1 MSKYISNL
9 SNNSY
14 KYSYYRNFI
23 PKDLQI
29 RFGGKGDFRLSLRY
43 VRKEDTQILC
53 LKLKQI
59 TDLLFTEIRKGMKS
73 LSLDDIKEILRIEV
87 RKQIKHTQHF
97 YLGTNVFDEEQT
109 IRSLELVSTRETK
122 MKEDLSGENIK
133 DYRKELDKELDG
145 ILSSLDIEI
154 ETNSINY
161 KNLRR
166 QFIQLYTLRSDWI
179 KTIINET
186 GKVEE
191 DDFRREVEEKLGLG
205 LFPDLQSILPP
216 PIIENYNIPEPREP
230 YLVSS
235 NSVEVKYNSVG
246 STTIPPNSLLSTPIS
261 KGLELFIGEKEDIRE
276 KTEDEIRNSVKFII
290 ECFGDIPIGDVTKEK
305 SNIIKSHIKKYPKNR
320 TKLKRYRDEDFHSL
334 MEMKIPQK
342 DIIHLTTIN
351 KHLGN
356 LSSFMIWCVNNG
368 YCNTNPFTG
377 MKMKQKKSVRDERD
391 RFTEQEIKDM
401 FSKHN
406 YLHLTK
412 VEKDS
417 YSKYWVPIIGVFT
430 GMRCGEICS
439 LYLDNIK
446 EITENKRTKRWCIDI
461 VEETNR
467 PDKRLKT
474 QSSRRIIPIHDTLLD
489 LGFINFITLLKK
501 DTKRKRVFEE
511 LEYREG
517 TYSRSIGRFWNRRYL
532 PLLGI
537 KTNKNGFHSF
547 RHSVIDTLKQLG
559 VEPHFINELV
569 GHSQGNIDLDRYGK
583 RYNPDILYNKCVKR
597 IVYQTSHTRNID
609 FLSLKIDW
617 KKIIG

>member
-1 MSKYISNL
+1 MSNYNSHL
-9 SNNSY
+9 SNKSY
-14 KYSYYRNFI
+14 FRSII
-23 PKDLQI
+23 PKDL
-29 RFGGKGDFRLSLRY
+29 RNNFEGKDEFRLSLRY
-43 VRKEDTQILC
+43 VINGDTKILC
-53 LKLKQI
+53 LKLKEI
-59 TDLLFTEIRKGMKS
+59 TDKLFTEIRNGMKS
-73 LSLDDIKEILRIEV
+73 LSLEDIKEILRIEV

-97 YLGTNVFDEEQT
+97 YLGTNVFDAEDT
-109 IRSLELVSTRETK
+109 IKSLELVSTRETK
-122 MKEDLSGENIK
+122 MKEDLSSENIK
-133 DYRKELDKELDG
+133 GYEKELDKKLEG
-145 ILSSLDIEI
+145 ILSSLHIEI

-166 QFIQLYTLRSDWI
+166 QFIQIYQLRFDWI
-179 KTIINET
+179 RTLIKET
-186 GKVEE
+186 GKYEE
-191 DDFRREVEEKLGLG
+191 DDFRREIENKLGLG

-246 STTIPPNSLLSTPIS
+246 STNPPLNSLQSTPIS
-261 KGLELFIGEKEDIRE
+261 KGLDLFIGEKEDIRD
-276 KTEDEIRNSVKFII
+276 KTEDEIRTSVKFLT
-290 ECFGDIPIGDVTKEK
+290 ECFGDIPIGDITKEK
-305 SNIIKSHIKKYPKNR
+305 SNIIKSHIKNYPKNR
-320 TKLKRYRDEDFHSL
+320 TKLAQYRDKDFHSL

-351 KHLGN
+351 KHLGH

-377 MKMKQKKSVRDERD
+377 MKIKQKKSPRDERD

-401 FSKHN
+401 FSKQN
-406 YLHLTK
+406 FLHYTK

-417 YSKYWVPIIGVFT
+417 YSKYWVPLIGLFT

-446 EITENKRTKRWCIDI
+446 EITGNKRTTRWCIDI
-461 VEETNR
+461 LEEPYR
-467 PDKRLKT
+467 PDKRLKN
-474 QSSRRIIPIHDTLLD
+474 QSSRRMVPIHDTLID
-489 LGFINFITLLKK
+489 LGFVDFIKLLQK
-501 DTKRKRVFEE
+501 DPKRKRIFED
-511 LEYREG
+511 LDYREG
-517 TYSRSIGRFWNRRYL
+517 TYSRSISRFWNRRYL

-537 KTNKNGFHSF
+537 KTDKNGFHSF
-547 RHSVIDTLKQLG
+547 RHSVIDHLKQQG

-583 RYNPDILYNKCVKR
+583 RYNPDILYKKCVKR
-597 IVYQTSHTRNID
+597 IVYQTSHTRDID
-609 FLSLKIDW
+609 FLSLRMDW

>member
-9 SNNSY
+9 SNKSY

-59 TDLLFTEIRKGMKS
+59 TDLLFTEIRNGMKS

-97 YLGTNVFDEEQT
+97 YLGTNVFDKEQT
-109 IRSLELVSTRETK
+109 KQSLDVVSTRETK
-122 MKEDLSGENIK
+122 MKEDLSGKNIK
-133 DYRKELDKELDG
+133 EYEKELDKKLDG
-145 ILSSLDIEI
+145 ILSSLNIEI

-166 QFIQLYTLRSDWI
+166 QFIQLYLLRFDWI
-179 KTIINET
+179 RTLIKET
-186 GKVEE
+186 GKFDE
-191 DDFRREVEEKLGLG
+191 DSFRSEVDKRLGIS
-205 LFPDLQSILPP
+205 LFPDLLNQNELPQSH
-216 PIIENYNIPEPREP
+216 
-230 YLVSS
+230 
-235 NSVEVKYNSVG
+235 SVG
-246 STTIPPNSLLSTPIS
+246 STTPHNSLLSTPIS

-276 KTEDEIRNSVKFII
+276 KTEDEIRNSVKFLT
-290 ECFGDIPIGDVTKEK
+290 ECFGDIPIGDITKEK
-305 SNIIKSHIKKYPKNR
+305 SNIIKSHIKNYPKNR
-320 TKLKRYRDEDFHSL
+320 TKNPKYRDNDFHSL
-334 MEMKIPQK
+334 MKMKIPQQ

-377 MKMKQKKSVRDERD
+377 MKIKQKKSPRDERD
-391 RFTEQEIKDM
+391 RFSEKELKEI
-401 FSKHN
+401 FSKQN

-417 YSKYWVPIIGVFT
+417 YSKYWVPLIGCFT

-439 LYLDNIK
+439 LYLDNVK
-446 EITENKRTKRWCIDI
+446 EIKGNHRNKRWCFDI
-461 VEETNR
+461 LEEPNR
-467 PDKRLKT
+467 PDKKLKN
-474 QSSRRIIPIHDTLLD
+474 QSSRRIVPIHDTLID
-489 LGFINFITLLKK
+489 LGFIDFIKLLKK
-501 DTKRKRVFEE
+501 DPERKRVFEE

-517 TYSRSIGRFWNRRYL
+517 TYIRSISRFWNNRYL

-537 KTNKNGFHSF
+537 KTDKNGFHSF
-547 RHSVIDTLKQLG
+547 RHSFIDTLKQLG

-569 GHSQGNIDLDRYGK
+569 GHSQGDISSDRYGNN
-583 RYNPDILYNKCVKR
+583 YNPDILYNKCVKR
-597 IVYQTSHTRNID
+597 VVYQTSRTRGIN
-609 FLSLKIDW
+609 FLSLKLDW
-617 KKIIG
+617 KKILG